1 MPDTTDAFCIN
12 IQIFGLNWVYDIFIF
27 TLSFKDR
34 AELLV
39 ELKLT
44 IHKVVRNTVIRYI
57 FFAFGKCKVS

>member
-39 ELKLT
+39 ELKL
-44 IHKVVRNTVIRYI
+44 IPKVVRKTVIRYTY
-57 FFAFGKCKVS
+57 FAFGKCKVS